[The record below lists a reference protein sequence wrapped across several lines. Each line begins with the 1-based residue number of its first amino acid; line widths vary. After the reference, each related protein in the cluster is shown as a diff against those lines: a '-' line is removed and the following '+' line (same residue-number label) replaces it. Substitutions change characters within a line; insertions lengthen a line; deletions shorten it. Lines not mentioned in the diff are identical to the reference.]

1 MTVGAGCR
9 CPGMDVDD
17 DRTAPDLPAPLL
29 PLLSLEEAHAVL
41 DVLAAVAEGA
51 TPDRE
56 AAGWL
61 LSNVAARVPA
71 RD

>member
-1 MTVGAGCR
+1 
-9 CPGMDVDD
+9 MDVDD
-17 DRTAPDLPAPLL
+17 DRTATDPPAPLL

-41 DVLAAVAEGA
+41 DVLAAVAEGGV
-51 TPDRE
+51 PDRE

-71 RD
+71 RG